1 MTPCGTPEP
10 PIAFDRMTSPAKED
24 GMNVSKIRFGV
35 GDVASLV
42 VAVVAVFSAYFAT
55 TYAAE
60 NATERIDKIETE
72 LEARKAAQVQ
82 VIRLADALEGIKAD
96 TSKSITE
103 LRDVTRDLAKAMT
116 SQALDGVAMR
126 SRLEEVQRQIDRLEN
141 RGRS

>member
-1 MTPCGTPEP
+1 V
-10 PIAFDRMTSPAKED
+10 
-24 GMNVSKIRFGV
+24 NVSKIRFGV

-55 TYAAE
+55 KYAAE
-60 NATERIDKIETE
+60 GATVRIGKLETE
-72 LEARKAAQVQ
+72 LEARKAAEVQ

-126 SRLEEVQRQIDRLEN
+126 SKLEDVQRQIDRLEQ
-141 RGRS
+141 RSRS